1 MQIGKT
7 DSSSFKGIYKIKNT
21 PKNLEALKEKIIPI
35 YESITKQPTYIFEGS
50 NPFKRGLDP
59 IIYAITKH
67 NNVTKNWLKMK
78 AEKLGFPP
86 FTTSDDGILHV
97 ITNKKDIDEF
107 DEYMKSRMNYR
118 ASIAQERILNPDK
131 NTLPQSV
138 ANLPECLIHLWVSL
152 TYNKEEDEAFAK
164 YPKKIIEVNSVEELF
179 AKMMSER

>member
-1 MQIGKT
+1 MALIVAKQNQIELFMKT
-7 DSSSFKGIYKIKNT
+7 
-21 PKNLEALKEKIIPI
+21 PI
-35 YESITKQPTYIFEGS
+35 SIDEFI
-50 NPFKRGLDP
+50 N
-59 IIYAITKH
+59 IT
-67 NNVTKNWLKMK
+67 
-78 AEKLGFPP
+78 
-86 FTTSDDGILHV
+86 
-97 ITNKKDIDEF
+97 KKDIDEF

-118 ASIAQERILNPDK
+118 ASIAKERILNPDK